1 MLRKKEDVSMA
12 LVPYDPF
19 RQLSNM
25 RKDFERFFS
34 DFPSTLGTE
43 TNFGEIRVDVHET
56 ENEVVV
62 TCDIPGLQSKEDV
75 NITVE
80 NNTLS
85 ISGSTTRTNEAKEEN
100 MHRKERFVGRFHR
113 SVHLPSS
120 VSNEGTKASYKNGVL
135 EVRMPKLAKDET
147 KKIDVDF
154 H

>member
-75 NITVE
+75 NVTVE

-85 ISGSTTRTNEAKEEN
+85 ISGSTTEQMKSK
-100 MHRKERFVGRFHR
+100 RKICIEKNVFRPF
-113 SVHLPSS
+113 SS
-120 VSNEGTKASYKNGVL
+120 FCASSKFCL
-135 EVRMPKLAKDET
+135 
-147 KKIDVDF
+147 
-154 H
+154 